1 MSRSRIKNKK
11 RFILFIFVLIISTFA
26 ISFTVN
32 DLRKNN
38 VTKAEAITN
47 STNSNNNNSNQNK
60 SDSSSDNQENIDD
73 ENEFTEENQNNVD
86 TNVLDN
92 SEYLSLEQDPNADDA
107 SKVLPETMYKWN
119 FYREDNKKIAYLTFD
134 DGPSEHST
142 EKILDILKAN
152 DIKATFFTLGSSI
165 EKNNESEKLL
175 KRMAKE
181 GHSIGSHGYSHD
193 YHLLYPNRTVDVDSF
208 MKDFEKNDK
217 ILKEILGKRFF
228 YKVDKNAWWT
238 C

>member
-38 VTKAEAITN
+38 VTQAEAVTN
-47 STNSNNNNSNQNK
+47 NTNSNNNNSNQNK

-119 FYREDNKKIAYLTFD
+119 FYREDNKKNCISY
-134 DGPSEHST
+134 
-142 EKILDILKAN
+142 I
-152 DIKATFFTLGSSI
+152 
-165 EKNNESEKLL
+165 
-175 KRMAKE
+175 
-181 GHSIGSHGYSHD
+181 
-193 YHLLYPNRTVDVDSF
+193 
-208 MKDFEKNDK
+208 
-217 ILKEILGKRFF
+217 
-228 YKVDKNAWWT
+228 
-238 C
+238 